1 LGAVNFSKEDYPVG
15 LAINEIVK
23 VAPVIPVMVV
33 ERIEDAVPLA
43 RALYNGG
50 LKVLEITLRTPCA
63 LDAITAMVEA
73 LPGDAVI
80 GAGTII
86 TPADLEKAVKAGS
99 TFLVSP
105 GTTPALIEAA
115 KSSSIPLLPGV
126 ATPTEAMNL
135 LVQGFTHLK
144 FFPAEAAGGVPM
156 MKSIGG
162 PLPQIT
168 FCPTGGIDL
177 ARAPSYLALPNVAC
191 VGGTWMA
198 PKELMK
204 AGRWDEIERLAREAA
219 SLPR

>member
-1 LGAVNFSKEDYPVG
+1 MALTIDQ
-15 LAINEIVK
+15 IVK
-23 VAPVIPVMVV
+23 IAPVVPVMVV

-43 RALYNGG
+43 KALYNGG

-63 LDAITAMVEA
+63 LDAIAAMVEA
-73 LPGDAVI
+73 LPSDAVI
-80 GAGTII
+80 GAGTVI
-86 TPADLEKAVKAGS
+86 TPKDLEAAIKAGS
-99 TFLVSP
+99 RFLVSP

-115 KSSSIPLLPGV
+115 KAVYSSAPLLAGV
-126 ATPTEAMNL
+126 ATPTEAMHL
-135 LVQGFTHLK
+135 LAEGFAHQK

-156 MKSIGG
+156 LKSIAG

-177 ARAPSYLALPNVAC
+177 AKAPSYLALPNVKC

-204 AGRWDEIERLAREAA
+204 AGRWDEIERLAKEAA
-219 SLPR
+219 SLSRPE

>member
-1 LGAVNFSKEDYPVG
+1 MALSIDQI
-15 LAINEIVK
+15 LK
-23 VAPVIPVMVV
+23 VAPVVPVMVV

-43 RALYNGG
+43 TALYNGG

-73 LPGDAVI
+73 LPEDAVI

-86 TPADLEKAVKAGS
+86 TPKDLDNAIKAGS

-115 KSSSIPLLPGV
+115 KASPVPLLAGV
-126 ATPTEAMNL
+126 ATPTEAMRL
-135 LVQGFTHLK
+135 YAEGFTHQK

-156 MKSIGG
+156 LKSIGG

-177 ARAPSYLALPNVAC
+177 AKAPSYLALPNVAC